1 MIDYKFEGNFLYY
14 VRLIKR
20 MYERTLAEA
29 ANRCGLSVPEADVL
43 SFLRENP
50 EFDTARDVAL
60 YREVSRA
67 YVSKAVEALAQRG
80 YIEIAQDKGDRRL
93 QHLSIAEKAA
103 EVAETLHEA
112 QFAFYGK
119 VTAGLSS
126 EELLAMLSAIEKCA
140 GNLVA
145 ETIGCSK

>member
-1 MIDYKFEGNFLYY
+1 MPMIDYKFEGNFLYY

-29 ANRCGLSVPEADVL
+29 AGRCGLSLPEADVL

-50 EFDTARDVAL
+50 EFDAARDVAL

-67 YVSKAVEALAQRG
+67 YVSKAVESLAGRG
-80 YIEIAQDKGDRRL
+80 YIEIVQDKDDRRL
-93 QHLSIAEKAA
+93 QHLIITEKAKEA
-103 EVAETLHEA
+103 AKILHEA

-119 VTAGLSS
+119 VTRGLEA

-145 ETIGCSK
+145 EDNE